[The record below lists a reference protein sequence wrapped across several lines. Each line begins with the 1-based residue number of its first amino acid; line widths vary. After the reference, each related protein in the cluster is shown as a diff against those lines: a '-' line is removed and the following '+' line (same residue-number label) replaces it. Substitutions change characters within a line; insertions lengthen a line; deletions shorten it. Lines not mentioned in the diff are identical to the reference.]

1 MVVIPRFG
9 GSCPHVQR
17 LGGMGSKP
25 RPRTGLLLAMLLVLS
40 ASQSEPE
47 RLRILHA
54 TRAERRVM
62 LQDEVLEY
70 IEIDLHFSAPV
81 YAVSCAQ
88 TRGLHVAEADR
99 CASCPPGCTLSA
111 AFSRFPYVPDLLPKL
126 QSEPEC
132 ICGISFE
139 EMQLKVQAWPGDQG
153 FGALVDR
160 RPAFIHGVRDTSIMY
175 SSAIWKFDALMA
187 TIKCPNEANM
197 TPALA
202 RIRRF
207 GINGPP
213 ADNSLLWFRRF
224 ETAFGVETI
233 HRLLANASKSYSSRR
248 AIFLLPVKRTKHG
261 RTKQLGLTLQEMAGC
276 RLELP
281 YLVGPRGEP
290 AESVENVAALPEQ
303 KFACNSVGLQAVHRQ
318 MKAVMDQV
326 LTAGHQ
332 DGHCVSDWR
341 TTFPPRGRGGPGGT
355 SGSDY
360 VWGDQ
365 AGNETYSPYTTA
377 TSGERSRKV
386 GVLAYRNDFVSPT
399 PDMAMPCSVY
409 RWQLRLRSHNMRE
422 RAVSYTAVDAVNGCW
437 SMMES
442 SLRFESR
449 PVVLESQS
457 CTKDP
462 EDDDFVFD
470 PCCNLQRLRW
480 QCCAKQTKTLQ
491 QSVLTSVDFNAMAQ
505 CRKDEHGRA
514 SFAKAAIA
522 AATAWKRR
530 LTEPLGVQLSWMKL
544 ALHEQANA
552 AMWRSIEQCH
562 ADVMGRFDRETGM
575 YLGTP
580 CVIDSDC
587 FTRCRKP
594 VLESL
599 QVRVALNQG
608 SPVKRTVLGRCT
620 VPSESRH
627 VYIVR
632 CLARRLGK
640 EVVELLAKQLGLEVP
655 SRNEEAIATS
665 LTDPSHMTSVCV
677 GPLATP
683 GWAVSMQECLRQEG
697 CNWHHE
703 IRSAAECTAEQFQ
716 NNEFCGC
723 LEGSCPQ
730 QSRRAGCITGA
741 KYTDYCTDAR
751 EMLRPLELAC
761 ASIAT
766 SSVELAR
773 CRNLADV
780 HSFMFRHCISSPCL
794 PRASYFWADEKC
806 NDNMRRE
813 FQGCYDSCVMPS
825 GPNPSIDRSVCFHEL
840 WPNETDQ
847 DCYQKPGDTMV
858 HYSPPPGAESIDENW
873 AGALRLE
880 LPSDRRPRYC
890 SIRLWQELEQAYPP
904 RSLASERAAL
914 LYRVSR
920 ESRENEAE
928 LRRTEGQR
936 REDEVFSTAEPP
948 RFTGCDMG
956 PLPLTADS
964 TIACRA
970 KTEFTCCFMPT
981 NLTAGAC
988 EFCALANTTSCSI
1001 GQRLSAIWAPNLQ
1014 LYSAV
1019 LAEDLGSDL
1028 ARVDWEDGDT
1038 YYRQVPWAWL
1048 RSSSGTGCHPVEE
1061 GCAAHHQCPVG
1072 FYCFSCET
1080 CALAY
1085 GGNPPPG
1092 LCDPCPTHR
1101 GGGCGRLDACTRLQ
1115 DSIDNVCPT
1124 EGLIE
1129 CPCKEEWSVRY
1140 QYPGAPSEQSI
1151 NDCYFDVSS
1160 NSRWCEVDE
1169 SYFGTGC
1176 NLQRLVGKD
1185 RFIFWQTCRPKTCD
1199 FCNCDCSEN
1208 CQAFDVL
1215 PAYGRLPAEVVPG
1228 ALDATMS
1235 NSMKRFAGIVAPNCT
1250 QGSSARIRDICEYC
1264 VACCNDFCNAKAKAE
1279 GGFDCTTTEVS
1290 GCSDMVHGWVDSV
1303 GRNCPSYVIDSL
1315 CTQQGLYGTNWVH
1328 NPPRTFAD
1336 FSSSGLAST
1345 DVCCDCG
1352 GGVDCSDSPFDWA
1365 DSDGHGCTTY
1375 ETFKWCNRTGYGP
1388 GWDLTWGPF
1397 KLGTSGVDAHTAC
1410 CICGGG
1416 QGLVVPEVINNL
1428 VNDEATCM
1436 AVWPGRAQWQP
1447 PPWFQRGIH
1456 LCQLHSNICGRK
1468 LQATMYDPATA
1479 SNMAD
1484 DERIFGLCLQRAY
1497 DTGTLP
1503 YLEDFEMSL
1512 APIGPGRRLER
1523 TPSGNASFVKLLSKK
1538 MNSTALR
1545 RLASH
1550 FNFSRRL
1557 AVLDRNQKMDP
1568 TLLTRQLFREGA
1580 SIRVDFFGNRGLG
1593 VCYYRMPDPREMYG
1607 GANREVFPPPLL
1619 PTRTTE
1625 TDVFERPTL
1634 QALGWPQSFWS
1645 ALFEDG
1651 DAASALD
1658 LVVNPQRF
1666 NTAGDFSTVLRG
1678 LLAKHNVQLVLKGE
1692 FDNRVQNWT
1701 AWLATLSCKG
1711 PEDDLTKFSQGTEW
1725 RPAILHER
1733 ESCRV
1738 SRCDVDDMIL
1748 DELTCRLTYGCTAS
1762 CTFCA
1767 SPALATQDNG
1777 LCVSTDTSSCTNLG
1791 GIVVQGDLFDERMG
1805 VRRFQR
1811 VCALRHRPTIY
1822 CMGPGFSVKRC
1833 ENFDEQSCEQ
1843 DPLAT
1848 LMGCYQG
1855 VRPCQTEGRCQMSGN
1870 CSDTDIGLNLASPGT
1885 CVITPLDDNLLQ
1897 QGCSIG
1903 GAGTFPDGLCFFR
1916 LDPAFG
1922 MEVRRRHGLMDLSNL
1937 TSDGVGTELEDAAAW
1952 AASLQEARLASETTN
1967 TDLLRARLRDA
1978 GKLNRSE
1985 CEALNP
1991 LAPPF
1996 EAVWIER
2003 SVTPQGCARW
2013 KACCLL
2019 QQGDRC
2025 ELFTNNAVNAE
2036 ADPDLAQAKEAE
2048 CSECGGQWVEIFSWT
2063 AGVWK
2068 RGDLLSPQRGWYSRR
2083 WGSINR
2089 WVEVVDIDLLR
2100 RLFENALEERLG
2112 RQRLNAAVSMVEP
2125 LMTSLQLFAAACGDE
2140 ADVMDASVQRAE
2152 LLEDKLAA
2160 PPSMQLPSGTFQLGQ
2175 ILATSGLI
2183 SSGSVGDVQLSW
2195 HEYSASRFGETSGP
2209 AVTYDISL
2217 MPFEYMLGAA
2227 ASQIALPGRS
2237 GLVRNYLLDYLIVQD
2252 TTTTLSPASMET
2264 IDAGGI
2270 RGGYPA
2276 WIINEMLR
2284 LDIDEEAEAEE
2295 AAALAEKLA
2304 ATEETRRQERL
2315 RAQEAAAQA
2324 ADAASELPPASLF
2337 VLTGEYLENNSDDGS
2352 QNGDAFNL
2360 ASFDCRN
2367 IVANAQGEVF
2377 GQIIGDCVQVQSS
2390 QTIENSVELCLPLS
2404 FGTPEDISA
2413 FNSTAQVE
2421 VAGMRFDFA
2430 VSRIVPDTYETELP
2444 PPLQSGTEVPG
2455 RLGDVMWN
2463 WKDSGTHGRLVPGS
2477 FHLTPANLAA
2487 EMRTDGAT
2495 GARLCSRIFAAET
2508 YCPILRLG
2516 THFRAPIWTNA
2527 TGQPRV
2533 GGFESGCARFDGLLA
2548 EIHRRQTGHMS
2559 SPVAYVPLDQQVAEE
2574 EILEARLSK
2583 GVLSTVEPISD
2594 LPVCLPG
2601 QCLVRRDN
2609 GLQIMS
2615 VDSSGGRCAINC

>member
-1 MVVIPRFG
+1 MALNSRPSGR
-9 GSCPHVQR
+9 SRPAVQR
-17 LGGMGSKP
+17 LSNMNFMCQGHLSHI
-25 RPRTGLLLAMLLVLS
+25 GLLLALFLVITS
-40 ASQSEPE
+40 SQMEQD
-47 RLRILHA
+47 RLQILHA
-54 TRAERRVM
+54 TRAERRIM
-62 LQDEVLEY
+62 IQNEVLEY

-81 YAVSCAQ
+81 YAISCSQ
-88 TRGLHVAEADR
+88 LRGLHVAEADR

-111 AFSRFPYVPDLLPKL
+111 AFSRYPYVPELLPKL

-153 FGALVDR
+153 FNVLTDR
-160 RPAFIHGVRDTSIMY
+160 RPAFIHGVRDTPLMY
-175 SSAIWKFDALMA
+175 TSAIWKFDALMA
-187 TIKCPNEANM
+187 SIKCPNEANM

-213 ADNSLLWFRRF
+213 LDNSLLWFQRF
-224 ETAFGVETI
+224 ETAFGVESI
-233 HRLLANASKSYSSRR
+233 DRLLANASKSYSARR
-248 AIFLLPVKRTKHG
+248 AVFLLPVRRTKNG
-261 RTKQLGLTLQEMAGC
+261 RTKQLGLSLQELAPC
-276 RLELP
+276 RLDLP

-290 AESVENVAALPEQ
+290 AESVESVGALPER
-303 KFACNSVGLQAVHRQ
+303 KFPCNPDSLEAAHRQ

-326 LTAGHQ
+326 LTAGRQH
-332 DGHCVSDWR
+332 GHCVSDWR
-341 TTFPPRGRGGPGGT
+341 TTFPPRGSGGPGGT
-355 SGSDY
+355 SGRGY

-365 AGNETYSPYTTA
+365 GQANETYSPYTT
-377 TSGERSRKV
+377 TELSTRHRRV
-386 GVLAYRNDFVSPT
+386 GVLAYRNDFLSPT
-399 PDMAMPCSVY
+399 PEMAMPCSVY

-422 RAVSYTAVDAVNGCW
+422 RAVSYTAMDAVNGCW
-437 SMMES
+437 SMMER

-449 PVVLESQS
+449 SVVLESQS

-462 EDDDFVFD
+462 EDENFVFD

-480 QCCAKQTKTLQ
+480 QCCAKQTKTIQ
-491 QSVLTSVDFNAMAQ
+491 QSVLMSVDYNAMAG
-505 CRKDEHGRA
+505 CRKDESGRA
-514 SFAKAAIA
+514 SFPKAAISA
-522 AATAWKRR
+522 AMAWKRR
-530 LTEPLGVQLSWMKL
+530 LTEPLGLQLSWMKL

-552 AMWRSIEQCH
+552 AMWRSVEQCH
-562 ADVMGRFDRETGM
+562 ADVMGRFDRESGM
-575 YLGTP
+575 YLGSP
-580 CVIDSDC
+580 CLIDSDC

-599 QVRVALNQG
+599 QVRVALSQG
-608 SPVKRTVLGRCT
+608 SRVKTLVLGRCT

-640 EVVELLAKQLGLEVP
+640 EVVELLAAQLGLEVP
-655 SRNEEAIATS
+655 NRNEATIATALAS
-665 LTDPSHMTSVCV
+665 DRSRMTSVCV

-683 GWAVSMQECLRQEG
+683 GRAVSREECLSSEG

-703 IRSAAECTAEQFQ
+703 IRTAAECTAEQFQ
-716 NNEFCGC
+716 NDEFCGC

-766 SSVELAR
+766 SAVELRR

-780 HSFMFRHCISSPCL
+780 HSYMFRHCISSPCT
-794 PRASYFWADEKC
+794 PRAAYFWADEKC

-825 GPNPSIDRSVCFHEL
+825 GPNPSINREVCFHEL

-847 DCYQKPGDTMV
+847 DCYRKPGDATV
-858 HYSPPPGAESIDENW
+858 HYSPPLGAENVDENW
-873 AGALRLE
+873 AGALTVD
-880 LPSDRRPRYC
+880 LPKERRPRYC
-890 SIRLWQELEQAYPP
+890 SIRLWQELEQSKPP

-914 LYRVSR
+914 LNRVSR
-920 ESRENEAE
+920 ESSENAAR

-936 REDEVFSTAEPP
+936 RENEVFSTAEPP

-956 PLPLTADS
+956 PLSLTAES
-964 TIACRA
+964 SIACRA
-970 KTEFTCCFMPT
+970 KTEFTCCFMPA
-981 NLTAGAC
+981 NLTTGAC
-988 EFCALANTTSCSI
+988 EFCTQANTTSCSI
-1001 GQRLSAIWAPNLQ
+1001 GEKLLAIWAPNLQ
-1014 LYSAV
+1014 LYPAF

-1028 ARVDWEDGDT
+1028 ARVDWEDGDI

-1048 RSSSGTGCHPVEE
+1048 RSGSGGGCHPVGE
-1061 GCAAHHQCPVG
+1061 GCAAHSQCPVG
-1072 FYCFSCET
+1072 QYCFSCET

-1101 GGGCGRLDACTRLQ
+1101 GGGCGRLDACVRLQ
-1115 DSIDNVCPT
+1115 DSIDNNCPT

-1140 QYPGAPSEQSI
+1140 QYPGAPSEESI

-1169 SYFGTGC
+1169 TYVGSGC
-1176 NLQRLVGKD
+1176 NLQRIVGKD
-1185 RFIFWQTCRPKTCD
+1185 RFIYWQTCRPKTCD

-1208 CQAFDVL
+1208 CRAFDVL

-1228 ALDATMS
+1228 VLDAPLS
-1235 NSMKRFAGIVAPNCT
+1235 DSMKRFSGIVAPNCT
-1250 QGSSARIRDICEYC
+1250 QGSSARIRDVCEYC
-1264 VACCNDFCNAKAKAE
+1264 VACCNDFCNAKAKNEE

-1303 GRNCPSYVIDSL
+1303 GRNCPTYVVDSL
-1315 CTQQGLYGTNWVH
+1315 CTQQGLYGTNWVY

-1336 FSSSGLAST
+1336 FSSSGLAAT

-1352 GGVDCSDSPFDWA
+1352 GGVDCSDNPFDWV
-1365 DSDGHGCTTY
+1365 DSDGHPCTTY

-1416 QGLVVPEVINNL
+1416 QALVVPEVINNL
-1428 VNDEATCM
+1428 VNNEATCR
-1436 AVWPGRAQWQP
+1436 AVWPGRSQWAP
-1447 PPWFQRGIH
+1447 PPWFQRNIH
-1456 LCQLHSNICGRK
+1456 LCQLTSNICGRK

-1512 APIGPGRRLER
+1512 APIGTGRRLQGPAYHVSGR
-1523 TPSGNASFVKLLSKK
+1523 TRL
-1538 MNSTALR
+1538 NSTGLQH
-1545 RLASH
+1545 LADYA
-1550 FNFSRRL
+1550 SRRL
-1557 AVLDRNQKMDP
+1557 AILDRNQKMEP
-1568 TLLTRQLFREGA
+1568 TELTRQLIREGA

-1593 VCYYRMPDPREMYG
+1593 MCYYRMPDPREMFG
-1607 GANREVFPPPLL
+1607 GANRDVYPPPLL
-1619 PTRTTE
+1619 PSRTAE
-1625 TDVFERPTL
+1625 TDVFERPRL

-1651 DAASALD
+1651 DAESAIFK
-1658 LVVNPQRF
+1658 VQWPQTF
-1666 NTAGDFSTVLRG
+1666 NTATDFSTVLRG
-1678 LLAKHNVQLVLKGE
+1678 LLAKHSVQLVLKGE
-1692 FDNRVQNWT
+1692 FDNRVQSWT
-1701 AWLATLSCKG
+1701 ATLATLECKG
-1711 PEDDLTKFSQGTEW
+1711 PEDDLTKFNQPTEW
-1725 RPAILHER
+1725 RPAILHDR
-1733 ESCRV
+1733 TSCRV
-1738 SRCDVDDMIL
+1738 DRCDVDEMIL
-1748 DELTCRLTYGCTAS
+1748 DDLMCRLTYGCTAS

-1767 SPALATQDNG
+1767 SPSLATQDNG
-1777 LCVSTDTSSCTNLG
+1777 LCVSSDVANCNSLG
-1791 GIVVQGDLFDERMG
+1791 GVIVAGELFDERMG
-1805 VRRFQR
+1805 VKRFQR
-1811 VCALRHRPTIY
+1811 LCALRHRPMIY
-1822 CMGPGFSVKRC
+1822 CMGPGFSLKRC
-1833 ENFDEQSCEQ
+1833 ENFDEASCEE
-1843 DPLAT
+1843 DPLAR
-1848 LMGCYQG
+1848 LMGCYAS
-1855 VRPCQTEGRCQMSGN
+1855 VRPCQTADHCQMSGH
-1870 CSDTDIGLNLASPGT
+1870 CSDADIGLNLASPGT

-1903 GAGTFPDGLCFFR
+1903 GASSFPDGLCFFR

-1937 TSDGVGTELEDAAAW
+1937 TSDVGTELEDAAAW
-1952 AASLQEARLASETTN
+1952 AASLQEARLASETTD
-1967 TDLLRARLRDA
+1967 TDILRTRLRDA
-1978 GKLNRSE
+1978 GKLNQSE

-1996 EAVWIER
+1996 QAVWIER
-2003 SVTPQGCARW
+2003 SVSPTACARW

-2019 QQGDRC
+2019 QRGDRC
-2025 ELFTNNAVNAE
+2025 ELFTNNAVD
-2036 ADPDLAQAKEAE
+2036 ADANPDLAREKQTE
-2048 CSECGGQWVEIFSWT
+2048 CSQCGGQWVEVFRWT

-2068 RGDLLSPQRGWYSRR
+2068 RGDLQSPQRGWYSRR

-2089 WVEVVDIDLLR
+2089 WVEVVDIDILR

-2112 RQRLNAAVSMVEP
+2112 QQRLNAAVSMVEP
-2125 LMTSLQLFAAACGDE
+2125 LMTSLKLFAAACGDGS
-2140 ADVMDASVQRAE
+2140 DVMDSSVKRAE
-2152 LLEDKLAA
+2152 MLEDKLAA
-2160 PPSMQLPSGTFQLGQ
+2160 AATLQLPSGAFELGQ
-2175 ILATSGLI
+2175 ILSTSGLI

-2195 HEYSASRFGETSGP
+2195 HEYSASRFGEASGP
-2209 AVTYDISL
+2209 AVTYDLSL
-2217 MPFEYMLGAA
+2217 VPFEYMLGAA
-2227 ASQIALPGRS
+2227 APQIALPGRS
-2237 GLVRNYLLDYLIVQD
+2237 SLVRNYLLEYLIVQD

-2276 WIINEMLR
+2276 WIINEMIK
-2284 LDIDEEAEAEE
+2284 LDIDVEAEAE
-2295 AAALAEKLA
+2295 AAAELAEKLA

-2315 RAQEAAAQA
+2315 RAQEAAAKA
-2324 ADAASELPPASLF
+2324 ADAASGLPSPSLY
-2337 VLTGEYLENNSDDGS
+2337 VLTGEYLENNTDMTNSGS
-2352 QNGDAFNL
+2352 SFDL
-2360 ASFDCRN
+2360 ATFDCRN
-2367 IVANAQGEVF
+2367 VVANAQGEVF
-2377 GQIIGDCVQVQSS
+2377 GQIIGDCVQVRSS

-2404 FGTPEDISA
+2404 FGTPEDIQA
-2413 FNSTAQVE
+2413 FNSTAQAE
-2421 VAGMRFDFA
+2421 EAGMRFDFA
-2430 VSRIVPDTYETELP
+2430 VSQIVPDTYAIDLP

-2455 RLGDVMWN
+2455 RLGTVMWN
-2463 WKDSGTHGRLVPGS
+2463 WQDSPAYGRLVPGS

-2487 EMRTDGAT
+2487 EIRRDGAA
-2495 GARLCSRIFAAET
+2495 GARLCSRIYSADT

-2533 GGFESGCARFDGLLA
+2533 GGFDSGCLEFDGLLA
-2548 EIHRRQTGHMS
+2548 EIHRRQMPHMT
-2559 SPVAYVPLDQQVAEE
+2559 SPVPYLPLEQQVAEQKV
-2574 EILEARLSK
+2574 LEGRSQ
-2583 GVLSTVEPISD
+2583 GVLLSVTPTSN

-2601 QCLVRRDN
+2601 QCLMQRGN
-2609 GLQIMS
+2609 GLEVMS
-2615 VDSSGGRCAINC
+2615 ADASEGRCAIIC